1 MQFDLVMQKNN
12 ENTFLDNLVECFREK
27 PSKVY
32 MLYGDLKESG
42 FRLIEEELIDTK
54 IKLFVAMGIDKKNTT
69 KTLLDSIL
77 EYSDDVYVYS
87 NNGEIEFN
95 SNITVFEYSKYA
107 YMFFNDAKITED
119 GIKNNLSIY
128 LRLKFDFNDKDQ
140 KDDYKKKLKEILKNI
155 QELDQFI
162 KLDKNVVEKL
172 VNDKEIFST
181 RQYNHNVMSISELL
195 GKSKQP
201 SEEKEDL
208 KKDDD
213 IVGDVAI
220 PKIDLSDISLD
231 IDMTD
236 AKDTEDKN
244 QKDEIINKEEKNKEN
259 VKNKKENEDIEI
271 EKIEDK
277 DIDLTDLDD
286 FKLFQEELNIK
297 DEEDTKKQNLNEE
310 NTQDDDLD
318 LNETFDIND
327 MLFSEADV
335 ELNVDKKEQNN
346 KAKDNILDEDKDE
359 VLSVK
364 KVNFNN
370 VTNYIYELPNKPSKG
385 QDINNLKIPNY
396 IKTMIP
402 AFFEI
407 TEKGR
412 NIEIDGNMYKIRHVN
427 VEIVDVKNDT
437 KYVDRDA
444 KIMQKQGQSYL
455 YFSIDMLKNID
466 YKEKDIAR
474 IIKLSSDVYH
484 IEIISQDMQ
493 EYNIW
498 EKLCNQKFKASTR
511 KYGMM

>member
-1 MQFDLVMQKNN
+1 
-12 ENTFLDNLVECFREK
+12 
-27 PSKVY
+27 
-32 MLYGDLKESG
+32 
-42 FRLIEEELIDTK
+42 
-54 IKLFVAMGIDKKNTT
+54 
-69 KTLLDSIL
+69 
-77 EYSDDVYVYS
+77 
-87 NNGEIEFN
+87 
-95 SNITVFEYSKYA
+95 
-107 YMFFNDAKITED
+107 
-119 GIKNNLSIY
+119 
-128 LRLKFDFNDKDQ
+128 
-140 KDDYKKKLKEILKNI
+140 
-155 QELDQFI
+155 
-162 KLDKNVVEKL
+162 
-172 VNDKEIFST
+172 
-181 RQYNHNVMSISELL
+181 MSISELL

-244 QKDEIINKEEKNKEN
+244 QKDEIINKEEKNTEN

-335 ELNVDKKEQNN
+335 KLNVDKKEQNN

-370 VTNYIYELPNKPSKG
+370 VTNYIYELPNKP
-385 QDINNLKIPNY
+385 
-396 IKTMIP
+396 
-402 AFFEI
+402 
-407 TEKGR
+407 
-412 NIEIDGNMYKIRHVN
+412 
-427 VEIVDVKNDT
+427 
-437 KYVDRDA
+437 
-444 KIMQKQGQSYL
+444 
-455 YFSIDMLKNID
+455 
-466 YKEKDIAR
+466 
-474 IIKLSSDVYH
+474 
-484 IEIISQDMQ
+484 
-493 EYNIW
+493 
-498 EKLCNQKFKASTR
+498 
-511 KYGMM
+511 